1 MKNVIDKIA
10 ELLVMSQAGAT
21 YKTLLW
27 QKNRLKIYCFL
38 ISTDF
43 FNSKISLN
51 WMLCLNMI
59 KV

>member
-27 QKNRLKIYCFL
+27 QKKI
-38 ISTDF
+38 D
-43 FNSKISLN
+43 
-51 WMLCLNMI
+51 
-59 KV
+59 